1 MATHN
6 DHGRARDAVCAA
18 ARLAQAREAVAGM
31 RAAMADEDRRALR
44 FDLEDMYDEDGLP
57 A

>member
-44 FDLEDMYDEDGLP
+44 FDLEDMYDEAGLP